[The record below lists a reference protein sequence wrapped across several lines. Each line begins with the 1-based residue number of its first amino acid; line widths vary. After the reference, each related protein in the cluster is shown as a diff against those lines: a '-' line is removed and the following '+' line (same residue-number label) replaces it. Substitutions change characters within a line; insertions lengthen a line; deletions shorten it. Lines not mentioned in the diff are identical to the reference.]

1 MRRIIVV
8 ALLDKMQF
16 QMALP
21 VKLDAFFG
29 KRLETLPPE
38 IQTEAPLA
46 AVQFR
51 SVEFVLPHKLPR
63 LAFRQKTIRMIFHGK
78 CLHQSLLK
86 QYLNHTLLIVNY
98 ALFIM
103 N

>member
-8 ALLDKMQF
+8 ALFDEMQL

-21 VKLDAFFG
+21 VKFDAFFG
-29 KRLETLPPE
+29 ERLETLPPE

-46 AVQFR
+46 AIQFR
-51 SVEFVLPHKLPR
+51 SVEFVLPDKLPI
-63 LAFRQKTIRMIFHGK
+63 LSFRQKAIRMIFYGK

-86 QYLNHTLLIVNY
+86 QYLNHKL
-98 ALFIM
+98 
-103 N
+103 